1 MKTLIIY
8 YSRTE
13 NTKKIAETIQHHIKG
28 DIEEI
33 IDTKNRKG
41 LLGYLRSGRQ
51 ALAKKLADI
60 NEITH
65 DLKAYDL
72 IIIGTPIWVG
82 TISTPIRAFIEHH
95 KDNISQVAFFAT
107 SGGGKAKKLF
117 DEMQQLLQKQS
128 FATLSIKQKQLRKH
142 TFEQDVKNY
151 IEKIINI

>member
-1 MKTLIIY
+1 MKTLIVY
-8 YSRTE
+8 YTRTG
-13 NTKKIAETIQHHIKG
+13 NTKKIAETIQQHITG

-82 TISTPIRAFIEHH
+82 TISSPIRTCIEHN
-95 KDNISQVAFFAT
+95 KDDISQAAFFAT
-107 SGGGKAKKLF
+107 SGGGNAKKLF
-117 DEMQQLLQKQS
+117 DEMQQLLKKQPI
-128 FATLSIKQKQLRKH
+128 AALSIRQKQLRKH
-142 TFEQDVKNY
+142 TFEKDVKKF
-151 IEKIINI
+151 IEKIINK